1 MLCKNCG
8 TEGGNAKFCP
18 NCGTPL
24 IQTNDQFQN
33 QQVPQPQATMQFQP
47 NTPTKPKKNTVGTIG
62 LIFSI
67 VGIIFAFIAGGMG
80 CILGIIGLM
89 LSIIGVC
96 KKNAKKA
103 ASIVGIVLSVLA
115 MLIGIVMSGSSPSV
129 SEDIDSESAREYV
142 DNINTV
148 VSDPDSYAGE
158 YVKFY
163 GIVSQTC
170 EEDDDSY
177 IYQAYVDTD
186 YNNSIL
192 LQVSKDIAPDEFKED
207 SFISVDAKIKGSQSG
222 QTVIGVDTSWAYLIA
237 ASAVETT
244 YIDSFGKADTTW
256 EFDDQKIEQYGITV
270 QVTKVEFTDEET
282 RFYVDVTNDS
292 ESDVSIYSYSARV
305 VQGKKQYEESYSAYE
320 DEYPELSSDLTP
332 GATSSGII
340 TFDKLDSSD
349 LQLILEGYSD
359 DYEIELEPF
368 KFDLAQ

>member
-18 NCGTPL
+18 NCGAPL

-67 VGIIFAFIAGGMG
+67 VGIVFAFIAGGMG
-80 CILGIIGLM
+80 CILGIVGLI

-96 KKNAKKA
+96 KKNAKKT
-103 ASIVGIVLSVLA
+103 ASIVGIILSVLA
-115 MLIGIVMSGSSPSV
+115 MLIGIVMSGSSPTV

-148 VSDPDSYAGE
+148 VSDPDSYSGQ
-158 YVKFY
+158 YIKFY

-177 IYQAYVDTD
+177 TYQAYVDTD
-186 YNNSIL
+186 YNNSVL
-192 LQVSKDIAPDEFKED
+192 LKVSKDIAPDEFKEND
-207 SFISVDAKIKGSQSG
+207 FINVDAKITGSYSG
-222 QTVIGVDTSWAYLIA
+222 QTVMGVDTSWAYLIA
-237 ASAVETT
+237 ASAEKTT

-256 EFDDQKIEQYGITV
+256 EFDDQKIKQHGITV
-270 QVTKVEFTDEET
+270 QVTKVEFTNDET

-292 ESDVSIYSYSARV
+292 ESDVSIYSSSARV
-305 VQGKKQYEESYSAYE
+305 VQGKKQYEESYSAYG

>member
-8 TEGGNAKFCP
+8 TESGNAKFCP
-18 NCGTPL
+18 NCGAQL

-33 QQVPQPQATMQFQP
+33 QQAPLPQANMQFQP
-47 NTPTKPKKNTVGTIG
+47 NTPTKPKDNSVGTIG
-62 LIFSI
+62 LTFSI
-67 VGIIFAFIAGGMG
+67 IGIIFAIIVGGMG
-80 CILGIIGLM
+80 FVLGIVGLI

-103 ASIVGIVLSVLA
+103 ASIIGIVLSVFA
-115 MLIGIVMSGSSPSV
+115 MLMSIVMSGSTPSV
-129 SEDIDSESAREYV
+129 SVDIDSESAREYV
-142 DNINTV
+142 DNINMV
-148 VSDPDSYAGE
+148 VSDPDSYSGE

-177 IYQAYVDTD
+177 IYQAYIDTD

-256 EFDDQKIEQYGITV
+256 EFDNQKIEQHGITV
-270 QVTKVEFTDEET
+270 QVTKVEFADDET

-292 ESDVSIYSYSARV
+292 KSDVSIYSSSARV
-305 VQGKKQYEESYSAYE
+305 VQDKKQYEESYSAYG

>member
-24 IQTNDQFQN
+24 IQSNEQFQN
-33 QQVPQPQATMQFQP
+33 QQIPKAQTTMP
-47 NTPTKPKKNTVGTIG
+47 MKPRKNSAGVIG

-67 VGIIFAFIAGGMG
+67 IGIISAFAFGGIG
-80 CILGIIGLM
+80 CTLGIVGLTI
-89 LSIIGVC
+89 SVVGTC
-96 KKNAKKA
+96 KKNTKKA
-103 ASIVGIVLSVLA
+103 ASIIGIILA
-115 MLIGIVMSGSSPSV
+115 ALAILIGAVMSGSSTSV
-129 SEDIDSESAREYV
+129 SENIDSESEREYV
-142 DNINTV
+142 DNINAV
-148 VSDPDSYAGE
+148 VSDPYSYSGK
-158 YVKFY
+158 YIKFY

-170 EEDDDSY
+170 TEDDDSY
-177 IYQAYVDTD
+177 LYQAYVDTD

-192 LQVSKDIAPDEFKED
+192 LKVSKDVAPDEFKED

-256 EFDDQKIEQYGITV
+256 EFDDKKIEQHNITV
-270 QVTKVEFTDEET
+270 QVTKVEFTDSET

-292 ESDVSIYSYSARV
+292 EYDVSIFDSSARV
-305 VQGKKQYEESYSAYE
+305 VQNKKQYEVSYSAYS
-320 DEYPELSSDLTP
+320 DDYPVLSSNLTP

-340 TFDKLDSSD
+340 TFDKMDSSD

-359 DYEIELEPF
+359 NYEIDLEPF